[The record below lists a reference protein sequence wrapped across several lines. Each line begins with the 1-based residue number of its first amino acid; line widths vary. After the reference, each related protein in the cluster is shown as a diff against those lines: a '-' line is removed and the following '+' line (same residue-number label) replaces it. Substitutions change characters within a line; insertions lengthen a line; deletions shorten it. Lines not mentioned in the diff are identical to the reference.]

1 MKDHRGRLVA
11 ALAAILLMSPPAPA
25 ASSRTAG
32 ELAGQC
38 RLTTNLAVIVCH
50 IYLHAVQDVL
60 AQDPVHGYR
69 ACLPADA
76 DIDRSVQLF
85 VDWVAGHPPA
95 QQAPASDVIAQA
107 LAAAYPCD

>member
-1 MKDHRGRLVA
+1 MKDHKCRLVA
-11 ALAAILLMSPPAPA
+11 TLVATLLLPPAALAGA
-25 ASSRTAG
+25 SRTAG

-38 RLTTNLAVIVCH
+38 QLTTNLAVIVCH

-60 AQDPVHGYR
+60 VQDRVNGFR

-76 DIDRSVQLF
+76 DIDRSVRLF
-85 VDWVAGHPPA
+85 VDWVAAHPPA

-107 LAAAYPCD
+107 LAEAYPCD

>member
-1 MKDHRGRLVA
+1 MKDHNGRFVA
-11 ALAAILLMSPPAPA
+11 ALAAILLLPPPALA
-25 ASSRTAG
+25 APSRTAG

-38 RLTTNLAVIVCH
+38 QLTTNLAVIVCH
-50 IYLHAVQDVL
+50 IYLHAVQDIL
-60 AQDPVHGYR
+60 LQDRVHGYR

-76 DIDRSVQLF
+76 DIDRSVRLF
-85 VDWVAGHPPA
+85 VDWVAAHPPA